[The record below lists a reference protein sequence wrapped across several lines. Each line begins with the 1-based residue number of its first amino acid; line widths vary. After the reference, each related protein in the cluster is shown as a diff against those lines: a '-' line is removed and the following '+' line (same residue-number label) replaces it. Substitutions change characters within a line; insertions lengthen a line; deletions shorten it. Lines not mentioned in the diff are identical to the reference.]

1 MPPGWSTPTCSA
13 VSSGRRWWPGTSW
26 STRAATPPPAS
37 VALCASRAAT
47 TWSPTA
53 TWSTSA
59 SRGNGAVLGPAPRS
73 LLGQLL
79 HAFGQPVHAQLA
91 GGGRRPLRL
100 QRRIGRR
107 LDVDRPQRRDLA
119 EAAQLGGLVAQ
130 GGADAGAQGT
140 GHLLRHL
147 DRALERPVLVQ
158 QLARGLRAGALGA
171 RPPVRRIPAQ
181 GDEVGH
187 LFRPDAVTLAHLRFV
202 DLLRPPPLARLDEQ
216 HLHAVPD
223 ALVHVAVTGED
234 ERLAAGVDLG
244 LGVGAEQVV
253 GLDGLVA
260 GDRPAEHL
268 VEVVRAIPLPDEA
281 IGHGRAVGV
290 VA

>member
-79 HAFGQPVHAQLA
+79 HAFGQPVHPELA

-107 LDVDRPQRRDLA
+107 LDVDRPQHRDLA
-119 EAAQLGGLVAQ
+119 EAAQLVGLVAQ
-130 GGADAGAQGT
+130 RGADAGAQGT
-140 GHLLRHL
+140 RDLLRHL
-147 DRALERPVLVQ
+147 DGAFERAVFAQ
-158 QLARGLRAGALGA
+158 QLVGGLRPDALGA
-171 RPPVRRIPAQ
+171 GQSVGGIAAQ
-181 GDEVGH
+181 GDEVG
-187 LFRPDAVTLAHLRFV
+187 
-202 DLLRPPPLARLDEQ
+202 
-216 HLHAVPD
+216 
-223 ALVHVAVTGED
+223 
-234 ERLAAGVDLG
+234 
-244 LGVGAEQVV
+244 
-253 GLDGLVA
+253 
-260 GDRPAEHL
+260 
-268 VEVVRAIPLPDEA
+268 
-281 IGHGRAVGV
+281 
-290 VA
+290 